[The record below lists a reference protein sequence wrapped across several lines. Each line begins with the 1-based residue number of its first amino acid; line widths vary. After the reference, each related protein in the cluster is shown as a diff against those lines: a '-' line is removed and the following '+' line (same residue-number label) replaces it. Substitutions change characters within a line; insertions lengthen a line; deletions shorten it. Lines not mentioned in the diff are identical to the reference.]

1 VSQPSRPA
9 PKSQPNPESSSIAR
23 LDRPDL
29 SDLTIIRTAWHPS
42 ADRRTAKIRLEDTN
56 EIMNLREG
64 DAIGGLVIM
73 KISPSAVLFKAGD
86 VEVRHRVGHPGSGG

>member
-1 VSQPSRPA
+1 M
-9 PKSQPNPESSSIAR
+9 
-23 LDRPDL
+23 
-29 SDLTIIRTAWHPS
+29 RTAWHPS